1 MKFAVVNLGCKVN
14 RVESDAVAAALV
26 SRGGEASAPE
36 EADLIVV
43 NTCTVTAEADKKARK
58 AVRRALRGNARA
70 AVFVSGCAAALDPQA
85 YRSMDPRVVVVGK
98 AELLSAVEKWAEEAE
113 GGADAAAGG
122 EAPQAADEEASPAAQ
137 HVPSAASSPGPS
149 AATPAPSPAALAAP
163 LPVGEGFRT
172 RVGVKVQD
180 GCDNACSYCIV
191 HTARGRSTSV
201 PAQDVVE
208 ECVSLARAGV
218 KEIVLTGINLG
229 SYCDGDRRDPASLR
243 LVGLLE
249 RLLLATED
257 LHAEGEPPL
266 RFRIS
271 SIEPRDVGDDL
282 IELLARADGR
292 VCRHLHLPL
301 QSGSDK
307 VLREMARPYDIEDFE
322 GLVGRLRGR
331 VPEISLS
338 TDLIVGFPGETDE
351 DFCAT
356 LDAARI
362 CAFSKLHV
370 FQYSR
375 RKGTPAAARQ
385 DQVPPELKAARS
397 RELRALGDE
406 LRALDYARR
415 VGTVELALVEDDGF
429 ATTESYHEV
438 PAPYGAPQG
447 SLVGVLLAPKAL

>member
-14 RVESDAVAAALV
+14 RVESDSVAAALV
-26 SRGGEASAPE
+26 SRGGEVSPLE
-36 EADLIVV
+36 EADLVVV

-58 AVRRALRGNARA
+58 AVRRALRENARA
-70 AVFVSGCAAALDPQA
+70 AVFVSGCSAAIDPEA

-98 AELLSAVEKWAEEAE
+98 AELLPAVEKWAEEAAE
-113 GGADAAAGG
+113 GKAPLAAGK
-122 EAPQAADEEASPAAQ
+122 ESKPAASQ
-137 HVPSAASSPGPS
+137 V
-149 AATPAPSPAALAAP
+149 APSPSSVGPSTASLAPAAAP
-163 LPVGEGFRT
+163 LPVGAGFRT

-180 GCDNACSYCIV
+180 GCDKACSYCIV
-191 HTARGRSTSV
+191 HTARGKSTSV
-201 PAQDVVE
+201 PAQDIVA

-218 KEIVLTGINLG
+218 KEVVLTGINLG
-229 SYCDGDRRDPASLR
+229 SYCDGDPRDPASLH

-249 RLLLATED
+249 RLLRATED

-282 IELLARADGR
+282 IELLAASEGR

-307 VLREMARPYDIEDFE
+307 VLREMARPYGIDDFE
-322 GLVGRLRGR
+322 GLVERLRGR

-356 LDAARI
+356 LDAARF

-385 DQVPPELKAARS
+385 DQVEPEVKAARS
-397 RELRALGDE
+397 RELRTVGDE

-438 PAPYGAPQG
+438 PAPYGAAQG
-447 SLVGVLLAPKAL
+447 SLVGVLIAPKAL